1 MWDNQVRLLQ
11 ATRADPRM
19 EILPRRLP
27 VSARRGGRIGGNRES
42 AGPPRPSVFNR
53 SSMPLHERILGHFQA
68 SAQAKLDAAER
79 LAPLIA
85 QASGVLLDCLTQ
97 GGKIL
102 ACGSGA
108 SAAASQVF
116 AAHMVDRFEQERP
129 GLAAIA
135 LAADISL
142 VTAIAEEQNYEQVFA
157 RQVKALGL
165 PGDVLLAITPG
176 GSTPSLSAAVEAA
189 HGRGL
194 NVIVLAG
201 GSGGALLEQLREGDV
216 CIGVAAES
224 AARIQ
229 EVHLLVIHCLCD
241 AVDSVLLGVE

>member
-1 MWDNQVRLLQ
+1 
-11 ATRADPRM
+11 
-19 EILPRRLP
+19 
-27 VSARRGGRIGGNRES
+27 
-42 AGPPRPSVFNR
+42 
-53 SSMPLHERILGHFQA
+53 MPLQERILGHFQA

-79 LAPLIA
+79 LAPLITEA
-85 QASGVLLDCLTQ
+85 ARLLLDCLTQ

-108 SAAASQVF
+108 AAAASQVF
-116 AAHMVDRFEQERP
+116 AAHMIDRFEQDRP

-135 LAADISL
+135 LAADIPL
-142 VTAIAEEQNYEQVFA
+142 ITAIAEDQNYDQVFA

-165 PGDVLLAITPG
+165 PGDVLLAITAG
-176 GSTPSLSAAVEAA
+176 GSTPSLAAAVDAA

-194 NVIVLAG
+194 GVIVLAG
-201 GSGGALLEQLREGDV
+201 GSGGALLEQLQEGDV
-216 CIGVAAES
+216 CIGVPADS
-224 AARIQ
+224 AARIR